1 MRLAASLVSL
11 VVSVGCARGAR
22 PVTASPVYRV
32 PPAVDIARARSRGA
46 RVLVRWS
53 DWSRETFA
61 RARAEGRF
69 ILLDGAAEWCHW
81 CHVMDATT
89 YSDPEVARL
98 IDARFVAVRV
108 DVDARPDL
116 ATRYA
121 AWGWPATVVLSPEGE
136 ELAKFRGYIPP
147 ERMREI
153 LTRPESL
160 TPPESEPESAPA
172 PPPLAREEALA
183 SLGPWIA
190 HTMDDY
196 YDTARGSWGDWQKLS
211 VGVNVEFELRRAAH
225 GDASARTRATETLR
239 QQRAIYDPVWGGVYQ
254 YSAGPTWNDPHFEKL
269 MTYQA
274 PTLEA
279 AARAAALTHDD
290 TFLRDARSIAAY
302 MTRFLRNAQGAFLAT
317 QDADVNAH
325 DPSAP
330 FVDGHVYYALDD
342 VHRRALGL
350 PRVDPHVYARENG
363 LAIASLATLD
373 EVARDPDA
381 LDAARRAADLLA
393 TTHVT
398 TDGAVH
404 HEAHADAAT
413 VRHLLDAASLGW
425 GYARLAEVLATS
437 DPARA
442 RYVAQAERIARRMLV
457 DFRDPAA
464 GALFGQTEDPAA
476 IGVFARRERP
486 VEANVTAARFLMAL
500 HRLTGEVAWRAAAVG
515 VLDATLT
522 LPAITSRGRFLGDAL
537 LALDDTGL
545 FPWEHDGRTPAT
557 YTGERE
563 TVTLSETNGETPA
576 LTLDVR
582 PASGFHVNTQYPT
595 ALSLDAQGT
604 RVPLSLRRSDA
615 RQLDPDRVTFIVP
628 LSERGVRHRIRGVLR
643 YALCGPEDCIPRE
656 RWFSVTAR

>member
-1 MRLAASLVSL
+1 MTSL
-11 VVSVGCARGAR
+11 
-22 PVTASPVYRV
+22 PVHRV
-32 PPAVDIARARSRGA
+32 PPAVDVARARSQGA

-61 RARAEGRF
+61 RARAERRF

-98 IDARFVAVRV
+98 IEARFVAVRV

-121 AWGWPATVVLSPEGE
+121 AWGWPATVLLSPEGE

-153 LTRPESL
+153 LTHPETLTPSESAPES
-160 TPPESEPESAPA
+160 TPA
-172 PPPLAREEALA
+172 PPPLAREDAVA
-183 SLGPWIA
+183 SLGPWVA
-190 HTMDDY
+190 HAMDDY

-225 GDASARTRATETLR
+225 GDESARTRAVETLR

-254 YSAGPTWNDPHFEKL
+254 YSAGPTWSDPHFEKL

-279 AARAAALTHDD
+279 AARAWALTRDAP
-290 TFLRDARSIAAY
+290 FLRDARSIAAY
-302 MTRFLRNAQGAFLAT
+302 MTRFLRNDQGAFLAT

-342 VHRRALGL
+342 ARRRALGL
-350 PRVDPHVYARENG
+350 PRVDPHAYARENG
-363 LAIASLATLD
+363 LAIASLATLY

-381 LDAARRAADLLA
+381 LEAARRAADLLA

-398 TDGAVH
+398 ADAAVH
-404 HEAHADAAT
+404 HEAHAGAAT
-413 VRHLLDAASLGW
+413 VRHLFDAASLGW
-425 GYARLAEVLATS
+425 GYARLAEVLSTD

-442 RYVAQAERIARRMLV
+442 RYVALAERIAGKMLV
-457 DFRDPAA
+457 DFRDPVG

-476 IGVFARRERP
+476 VGVFARRERP
-486 VEANVTAARFLMAL
+486 VEANVMAARFLLAL
-500 HRLTGEVAWRAAAVG
+500 HRLTNDATWRAGAVA

-522 LPAITSRGRFLGDAL
+522 LPAITGRGRFLGDML
-537 LALDDTGL
+537 LALDDAGL
-545 FPWEHDGRTPAT
+545 FPWDHDGRTPTT

-563 TVTLSETNGETPA
+563 TVTISETNGETPA

-582 PASGFHVNTQYPT
+582 PVSGFHINTQYPT
-595 ALSLDAQGT
+595 TLSLDARGA
-604 RVPLSLRRSDA
+604 RVPTSLRRSDA
-615 RQLDPDRVTFIVP
+615 RQLDAERVTFVVP
-628 LSERGVRHRIRGVLR
+628 LGEGFVRHRVRGVLR
-643 YALCGPEDCIPRE
+643 YALCGAEDCIPRE
-656 RWFSVTAR
+656 RWFSVTVR